1 MPDFI
6 PVLVVAV
13 ILFTI
18 LLIIFGG
25 NFISFVSTPSRFN
38 NLPPDETINFG
49 SFETYYTAS
58 EVNAANANGE
68 ASNGVFQKN
77 DDRIGFIA
85 MNPDKVSEGLIDL
98 KVSDTNF
105 YGRMIISI
113 NGKEIY
119 SDYPAVGETLISFD
133 SSILQENN
141 ILEIK
146 AESSG
151 WRIWAPTVYDFSLN
165 VKLDY
170 TGRRSKSFI
179 FELSSLETQYM
190 TKARVIAFG
199 NRTGVGNLNVV
210 INGVVVANSATT
222 LYQDFP
228 TSDLRTGNNTIEFSA
243 EPNTTYDISSS
254 QLILFFE

>member
-1 MPDFI
+1 MSDFL
-6 PVLVVAV
+6 PVLVIAV
-13 ILFTI
+13 ILFVI
-18 LLIIFGG
+18 LLIVFGG
-25 NFISFVSTPSRFN
+25 NFISFFPTSSRH

-68 ASNGVFQKN
+68 VSNGIFQKN
-77 DDRIGFIA
+77 DERIGFIA

-105 YGRMIISI
+105 YGRMVISI
-113 NGKEIY
+113 NGKDVY

-133 SSILQENN
+133 SNILQENN
-141 ILEIK
+141 ILEVK

-151 WRIWAPTVYDFSLN
+151 WRIWAPTIYDFSLG

-170 TGRRSKSFI
+170 TGKRSKSFI
-179 FELSSLETQYM
+179 FELSSLETRYM
-190 TKARVIAFG
+190 TNARVVAFG
-199 NRTGVGNLNVV
+199 NRTGIGNLIVTANE
-210 INGVVVANSATT
+210 VVVANGATT

-228 TSDLRTGNNTIEFSA
+228 TSVLRTGNNTIEFSA
-243 EPNTTYDISSS
+243 EPNTTYDISSA